1 MALSRTL
8 KQLPWLALTCAGFCA
23 SAQAHHG
30 FGQFNVE
37 VDTEYSG
44 TLTEMEL
51 VNPHSYMHFEVTG
64 ADGQPFAM
72 RCEMRAAM
80 LIRRSGW
87 EMDMFVVGAHVEI
100 KGHPHRTDPHACYLE
115 SFALGDAPALGRNDQ
130 LTRAAPA
137 TPPTERPLRLA
148 SGEPNIS
155 GDWAVEQNVLTAP
168 PSGGRGD
175 MVPRSLRDEYASGQ
189 MTLAQIRA
197 LNPTP
202 SPAYTAAGQTAADAF
217 RMWSV
222 EDNPRLACK
231 LTSILYDW
239 TFDWP
244 VNRIVQTTTPEGER
258 VVDIDFGLYNFNRRV
273 HLDMDAHP
281 ANAEPNPFGH
291 SIGKWEGDT
300 LVVDTVGFAEG
311 VLAPPT
317 RNSSQLHIVERF
329 TLDTAT
335 MALRREYSATDP
347 VYLAAPYAGADTV
360 YVSETPYVYEG
371 CKEMTPEFQPQ
382 Q

>member
-1 MALSRTL
+1 ML
-8 KQLPWLALTCAGFCA
+8 CA

-44 TLTEMEL
+44 TLTKMEL
-51 VNPHSYMHFEVTG
+51 VNPHSYMYFETTD
-64 ADGQPFAM
+64 ANGQQLEM

-87 EMDMFVVGAHVEI
+87 DEDMFVVGAHVEI
-100 KGHPHRTDPHACYLE
+100 TGHPHRNDPEACYLE
-115 SFALGDAPALGRNDQ
+115 SFTLNEGTTLGRNDQ
-130 LTRAAPA
+130 LTRAEPVPAPSDRA
-137 TPPTERPLRLA
+137 VRLV

-189 MTLAQIRA
+189 MTLAEIRA

-202 SPAYTAAGQTAADAF
+202 RPVYTAAGTEAAQRFD
-217 RMWSV
+217 MWSV
-222 EDNPRLACK
+222 KDNPRLSCQ

-244 VNRIVQTTTPEGER
+244 VNRITQGTTPEGAR

-273 HLDMDAHP
+273 HLDMDSHP
-281 ANAEPNPFGH
+281 ADLQPSAFGH

-300 LVVDTVGFAEG
+300 LVVDSIGFTTG

-317 RNSSQLHIVERF
+317 RHSEELHVVERF
-329 TLDTAT
+329 TLDPTT

-347 VYLAAPYAGADTV
+347 VYLAEAYAGADTV
-360 YVSETPYVYEG
+360 YLSETPYIYEG

-382 Q
+382 

>member
-1 MALSRTL
+1 MSNLHLLKHSAL
-8 KQLPWLALTCAGFCA
+8 GFA
-23 SAQAHHG
+23 VLVLSSAVHAHHG

-44 TLTEMEL
+44 TLTRMEL
-51 VNPHSYMHFEVTG
+51 VNPHSYMHFETTDASG
-64 ADGQPFAM
+64 ETIEM

-87 EMDMFVVGAHVEI
+87 DEDMFVVGAHLEI
-100 KGHPHRTDPHACYLE
+100 KGHPHRTDPTACYLE
-115 SFALGDAPALGRNDQ
+115 SFTLNEETTLGRNDQ
-130 LTRAAPA
+130 LSSMTPVAPPA
-137 TPPTERPLRLA
+137 DRPLRLA
-148 SGEPNIS
+148 TGEPNIS

-189 MTLAQIRA
+189 MTLAEIRG

-202 SPAYTAAGQTAADAF
+202 RPVYTPVGQEAADKF
-217 RMWSV
+217 EMWSV
-222 EDNPRLACK
+222 TDNPRLACQ
-231 LTSILYDW
+231 LTSLIFDW

-244 VNRIVQTTTPEGER
+244 INQITQTTTPQGER
-258 VVDIDFGLYNFNRRV
+258 VVDMDFGLYNFNRRI
-273 HLDMDAHP
+273 HLDAEHP
-281 ANAEPNPFGH
+281 ASLEPSAFGH
-291 SIGKWEGDT
+291 SVGRWEGDT
-300 LVVDTVGFAEG
+300 LVVDTVGFTAG

-317 RNSSQLHIVERF
+317 RHSEQLHLVERF
-329 TLDTAT
+329 TLNPET

-347 VYLAAPYAGADTV
+347 IYLAGPYAGADTV
-360 YVSETPYVYEG
+360 YLSETPYVYEG

-382 Q
+382 

>member
-1 MALSRTL
+1 MTTLAQKISALAAACTL
-8 KQLPWLALTCAGFCA
+8 CA
-23 SAQAHHG
+23 SAHAHHG
-30 FGQFNVE
+30 FGQFNVD

-44 TLTEMEL
+44 TLTKMEL
-51 VNPHSYMHFEVTG
+51 VNPHSYMYFETTDVDG
-64 ADGQPFAM
+64 AKIEM

-87 EMDMFVVGAHVEI
+87 DQDMFVIGSRVEI
-100 KGHPHRTDPHACYLE
+100 KGHPHRNDPKACYLE
-115 SFALGDAPALGRNDQ
+115 SFALNEGTSLGRNDQ
-130 LTRAAPA
+130 LTSTDTVAPSSD
-137 TPPTERPLRLA
+137 RPLRLA

-175 MVPRSLRDEYASGQ
+175 MVPRSLRDEYASGR

-202 SPAYTAAGQTAADAF
+202 RPVYTAAGQEAADSF
-217 RMWSV
+217 DMWSV
-222 EDNPRLACK
+222 DDNPRLSCQ
-231 LTSILYDW
+231 LTSVLYDW

-244 VNRIVQTTTPEGER
+244 VNRIAQTTTPGGER
-258 VVDIDFGLYNFNRRV
+258 VVDIDFGLYNFNRRI
-273 HLDMDAHP
+273 HLDMDSHP
-281 ANAEPNPFGH
+281 ANLEPSPFGH

-300 LVVDTVGFAEG
+300 LVVDSIGFTPG

-317 RNSSQLHIVERF
+317 RHSEQLHVVERF

-360 YVSETPYVYEG
+360 YLSETPYVYEG

-382 Q
+382 